1 MYQIRK
7 GWPSNGAIDEVF
19 KAKVDSSGVTAEL
32 SEGMI
37 VTVKQHE
44 AEPAASAGDDAALA
58 FVIGHEQARGTW
70 TGLLSQCVIECDAD
84 HYDASETYAAGD
96 KVTVTSGKFAPAG
109 SSGVAVG
116 RVLAYDAPML
126 RVLWY
131 ESK

>member
-19 KAKVDSSGVTAEL
+19 TAATNATSGELEEL

-37 VTVKQHE
+37 VTVKDHK
-44 AEPAASAGDDAALA
+44 AAPAASADDSAALA
-58 FVIGHEQARGTW
+58 FVIGHEQARKTW

-84 HYDASETYAAGD
+84 HYTGTFDAGD
-96 KVTVTSGKFAPAG
+96 KVTVSNGKFAKAG
-109 SSGVAVG
+109 SGATAIG